1 VSETPNR
8 FNKIIDRLLRALPEE
23 DRTGLGL
30 AGFTFE
36 APDDGAIRDGE
47 YGDPDRSTRPEWMKA
62 QERGW
67 QSPKR

>member
-1 VSETPNR
+1 LTPQER
-8 FNKIIDRLLRALPEE
+8 LRATIDRLLRQLPDE

>member
-1 VSETPNR
+1 MRRT
-8 FNKIIDRLLRALPEE
+8 IDRLLRQLPDE

-47 YGDPDRSTRPEWMKA
+47 YGDPDRSTRPEWMKER
-62 QERGW
+62 ERGW
-67 QSPKR
+67 RTR

>member
-1 VSETPNR
+1 
-8 FNKIIDRLLRALPEE
+8 LPDE

-47 YGDPDRSTRPEWMKA
+47 YGDPDRSTRPEWMRS
-62 QERGW
+62 QEVGW
-67 QSPKR
+67 ESPKR